1 MEKGPDGSGRAQ
13 RAEEGHGERP
23 RAMDARENHLG
34 KFYLF
39 SPSLRLG
46 TTTYIQES
54 IEGKHVG

>member
-1 MEKGPDGSGRAQ
+1 MVLDGPNGLKKDMLKGLG
-13 RAEEGHGERP
+13 
-23 RAMDARENHLG
+23 MDARENHLG